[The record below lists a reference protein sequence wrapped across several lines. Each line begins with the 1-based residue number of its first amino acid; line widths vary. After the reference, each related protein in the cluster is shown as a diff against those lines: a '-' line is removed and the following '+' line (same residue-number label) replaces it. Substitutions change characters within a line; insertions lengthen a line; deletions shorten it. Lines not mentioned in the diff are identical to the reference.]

1 MTIVAYGYGLAGSAV
16 VSNIFV
22 DDIQMSLDAD
32 PDIVLDPDVDIT
44 LDENGVDISVDPDID
59 IEVD

>member
-1 MTIVAYGYGLAGSAV
+1 MTIVGYGYGLNAV
-16 VSNIFV
+16 PNVFV

-44 LDENGVDISVDPDID
+44 LEEDGVDISVDPDID